1 MPQAKRGRKKKTE
14 EEEPEQVE
22 AEEEEQPED
31 EEQPE
36 EEAEEEEQ
44 PEEEMAEED
53 LEEQIEEVTG
63 SELNISIREDSI
75 SIDLPRD
82 GNERERQL
90 KRSGISWTSS
100 GTKAG
105 VRRLALRR
113 PPLVAARS
121 ACRRSRRQ
129 RRHFCE
135 GVPTRPESLPPM

>member
-1 MPQAKRGRKKKTE
+1 MPQAKRGRKKKAE

-36 EEAEEEEQ
+36 EEA
-44 PEEEMAEED
+44 EEEMAEED

-82 GNERERQL
+82 GNERET
-90 KRSGISWTSS
+90 IE
-100 GTKAG
+100 
-105 VRRLALRR
+105 ALGD
-113 PPLVAARS
+113 LVDKL
-121 ACRRSRRQ
+121 
-129 RRHFCE
+129 
-135 GVPTRPESLPPM
+135 GGD